1 MQKKTIRGGFIIL
14 KRVLSALLLLCMLLC
29 SALGEEE
36 DVSFLSFQTAPS
48 VTILTPL
55 ARQSYD
61 AGGTLRVQATGQ
73 RVNRIEATLEYD
85 GQRVTVSQEGGS
97 FDHTFETYQYT
108 KPAVV
113 TVRGYGALD
122 AYGYESQATRTVN
135 ILSPR
140 EKLFADMFALAYRN
154 YHDPYYYH
162 APAQEDWDRGVCKN
176 FVMRMF
182 DTFKDAYA
190 MKEFPDLALHMPK
203 NNSKVN
209 CAPYDYG
216 VEWRIESAEDGSP
229 FEIAASFRYDTSL
242 SKEENQANCR
252 AVLESVQTGDFFQMA
267 GYYYYG
273 NGPHS
278 LLFIADYDPVSDEV
292 HWTDSNMKNDKVDGY
307 HWGYMQYDAVRTAAW
322 FVDAICT
329 KNRGCTLYRLR
340 DDLYLR

>member
-1 MQKKTIRGGFIIL
+1 M
-14 KRVLSALLLLCMLLC
+14 KRLFAAALALLLLFGGGL
-29 SALGEEE
+29 AEEE
-36 DVSFLSFQTAPS
+36 TSFLSFKAAPNI
-48 VTILTPL
+48 TILSPTPG
-55 ARQSYD
+55 QSYD
-61 AGGTLRVQATGQ
+61 AGGTLRVEATGKNVK
-73 RVNRIEATLEYD
+73 RMEIAFAYGGETLLITQEGDSILHTFDTPQYTLPAA
-85 GQRVTVSQEGGS
+85 VTV
-97 FDHTFETYQYT
+97 T
-108 KPAVV
+108 
-113 TVRGYGALD
+113 GYGD
-122 AYGYESQATRTVN
+122 TDPYGYEMVSSQTVTV
-135 ILSPR
+135 LSPR
-140 EKLFADMFALAYRN
+140 QKLFSDMFALAYKN

-190 MKEFPDLALHMPK
+190 MKEFPDLELHMPK

-229 FEIAASFRYDTSL
+229 FEIAASFRYDNAL
-242 SKEENQANCR
+242 SKEENRENCR
-252 AVLESVQTGDFFQMA
+252 QVLESVQTGDFFQMA
-267 GYYYYG
+267 GNYYYG

-278 LLFIADYDPVSDEV
+278 LLFIADYDPVTDEV

-322 FVDAICT
+322 FVDAICM

-340 DDLYLR
+340 EDLFIR